1 MRPPAASP
9 RSFRRACGL
18 WALLFTIAAL
28 TPAFAATQ
36 DDHPAV
42 SRYQGSTLQDKKVED
57 FGEYKLV
64 TGKTEKG
71 EPSGETIKGKVTRL
85 VYQNP
90 KERSTLEIFDNYRNA
105 LERSGLSVI
114 YACALND
121 CGPAYA
127 RSAWGRYNG
136 LFSAADGDP
145 RYLGGKMQTKGGTAY
160 VALMVGR
167 ARTQLDIVE
176 ILGMQE
182 NMVVVDAAA
191 LAKGIEAEGRV
202 SVYGIHFDTDK
213 ADIKPE
219 SRPALDEIAKLLKA
233 RPTLRIFVVGHTDM
247 TGAFDHN
254 RTLSDARA
262 RAVVKALV
270 ETYGI
275 AAGRLEGYGVGPLAP
290 VAENVSVR
298 GKSKNRRVELVA
310 R

>member
-1 MRPPAASP
+1 MRSIAGPMGFFRCLAGVLLALVGGIATSFAAS
-9 RSFRRACGL
+9 
-18 WALLFTIAAL
+18 
-28 TPAFAATQ
+28 Q
-36 DDHPAV
+36 DDHPMV
-42 SRYQGSTLQDKKVED
+42 SRYQGSTLQDKKVQE

-64 TGKTEKG
+64 TGKTDKG
-71 EPSGETIKGKVTRL
+71 EPSGEVLKGKVTRL

-90 KERSTLEIFDNYRNA
+90 KDRSTLEIFDNYRNA
-105 LERSGLSVI
+105 LERAGLSVI
-114 YACALND
+114 YACAMND

-136 LFSAADGDP
+136 LFAAADGDP
-145 RYLGGKMQTKGGTAY
+145 RYLGGRMQTKAGSAY

-167 ARTQLDIVE
+167 ARTQLDVIEIV
-176 ILGMQE
+176 GMQE

-191 LAKGIEAEGRV
+191 LAKGIENEGRV

-233 RPTLRIFVVGHTDM
+233 KASLRLFVVGHTDM
-247 TGAFDHN
+247 SGAFDHN
-254 RTLSDARA
+254 RSLSEARA

-270 ETYGI
+270 DTYGI

-290 VAENVSVR
+290 VAENASAA
-298 GKSKNRRVELVA
+298 GKAKNRRVELVA